1 MPRPFLLPLIERIAR
16 QPGAGAALGLLFLA
30 FAASLPASAVKGKTD
45 TDKSDVL
52 GNWSFQ
58 TRPYRDGQ
66 CVMTGTMNLSP
77 HPDEGRYSCEI
88 TAVEMCSMWGRSVVR
103 QSCDARRFGN
113 QVSVRSTIEEMIET
127 KAPDLL
133 YVPDNFTLTIQSHE
147 RMFGALVSAVPAPVE
162 FRRANDG
169 IS

>member
-1 MPRPFLLPLIERIAR
+1 MSNYLKPVI
-16 QPGAGAALGLLFLA
+16 GLLLLA
-30 FAASLPASAVKGKTD
+30 LVAGLPASAVKGKGE

-58 TRPYRDGQ
+58 TKPYREGQ

-77 HPDEGRYSCEI
+77 HPDEGLYGCEL

-103 QSCDARRFGN
+103 QSCEARRFGD
-113 QVSVRSTIEEMIET
+113 QVSIRSTIEEMLET
-127 KAPDLL
+127 KAPEML

-147 RMFGALVSAVPAPVE
+147 RMFGALVSAVTAPVE

>member
-1 MPRPFLLPLIERIAR
+1 MSNYLKPVLALMFIAFV
-16 QPGAGAALGLLFLA
+16 AG
-30 FAASLPASAVKGKTD
+30 LPAGAVKGKGE

-58 TRPYRDGQ
+58 TRPYREGQ

-77 HPDEGRYSCEI
+77 HPDEGLYTCEI
-88 TAVEMCSMWGRSVVR
+88 TAVEMCTMWGRSVVR
-103 QSCDARRFGN
+103 QSCQARRFGD

-127 KAPDLL
+127 KAPDMI
-133 YVPDNFTLTIQSHE
+133 YVPDNFTLTVQSHE
-147 RMFGALVSAVPAPVE
+147 RMFGALVSAVTAPVE

>member
-1 MPRPFLLPLIERIAR
+1 MSNYLRPV
-16 QPGAGAALGLLFLA
+16 LGLMFIALA
-30 FAASLPASAVKGKTD
+30 AGLPAGAVKGKGE

-58 TRPYRDGQ
+58 TRPYREGQ

-77 HPDEGRYSCEI
+77 HPDEGLYTCEI
-88 TAVEMCSMWGRSVVR
+88 TAVEMCTMLGRSVVR
-103 QSCDARRFGN
+103 QSCQARRFGD

-127 KAPDLL
+127 KAPDMV

-147 RMFGALVSAVPAPVE
+147 RMFGALVSAVTAPVE

>member
-1 MPRPFLLPLIERIAR
+1 MSKYQKPV
-16 QPGAGAALGLLFLA
+16 LGLLFLA
-30 FAASLPASAVKGKTD
+30 LAAGLPASAVKGKQD

-58 TRPYRDGQ
+58 TRPYREGQ

-77 HPDEGRYSCEI
+77 HPDEGLYSCEL

-103 QSCDARRFGN
+103 QSCEARRFGD
-113 QVSVRSTIEEMIET
+113 QVSIRSTIEEMLET
-127 KAPDLL
+127 KAPDML

-147 RMFGALVSAVPAPVE
+147 RMFGALVSAVTAPVE